1 MRILIAGAS
10 GLIGRPLVAELRA
23 SGHDVRRLVRRPSR
37 SGDEFEWD
45 PPAGRID
52 ERAFDGVGAVINL
65 CGAPIG
71 RRWSAATKQMIVD
84 SRVEPTDVLAEDVA
98 EHGVPALINASA
110 IGFYGDTGDRVV
122 DENSP
127 RGQGFLA
134 GLCEAWEAATAPAA
148 RAGARVVNLRTGLVL
163 AKGGLLGPLK
173 PLFQFGLGGRLGDGR
188 QYLPWIAISDEVG
201 AIRFLT
207 EHETVSGPVDLCAPE
222 PVTNAEF
229 TRVLAQVLHRPAPW
243 RVPAVAIRAAFGEA
257 GGELALVSQRAVP
270 TVLREAG
277 YSFAC
282 TELDR
287 ALAAVV

>member
-1 MRILIAGAS
+1 MRILIAGSS
-10 GLIGRPLVAELRA
+10 GFIGRSLVAGLRA
-23 SGHDVRRLVRRPSR
+23 GGHEVRRLVRRAPQA
-37 SGDEFEWD
+37 GDEFAWD
-45 PPAGRID
+45 PPSGRID
-52 ERAFDGVGAVINL
+52 ERAFDGLGAVINL

-98 EHGVPALINASA
+98 EHGVPVLINASGA
-110 IGFYGDTGDRVV
+110 GFYGDTGDRVV
-122 DENSP
+122 DETSP

-163 AKGGLLGPLK
+163 GKGGLLGPLK
-173 PLFQFGLGGRLGDGR
+173 PLFQLGLGGRLGDGR
-188 QYLPWIAISDEVG
+188 QYLPWIGISDEVG
-201 AIRFLT
+201 AIRFLA

-229 TRVLAQVLHRPAPW
+229 TRALGRVLNRPAPW
-243 RVPAVAIRAAFGEA
+243 WVPAVALRAALGEA
-257 GGELALVSQRAVP
+257 ADELALVSQRAVP

-282 TELDR
+282 TELDQ
-287 ALAAVV
+287 ALAAAL